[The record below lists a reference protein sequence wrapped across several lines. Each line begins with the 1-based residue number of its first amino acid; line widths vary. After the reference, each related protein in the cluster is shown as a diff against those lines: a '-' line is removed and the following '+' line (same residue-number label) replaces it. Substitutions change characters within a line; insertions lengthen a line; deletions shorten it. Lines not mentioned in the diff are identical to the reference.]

1 MPADPWPN
9 WHCIWIDEVPGGW
22 MVKCI
27 PHGEIALEP
36 THLDAFA
43 AALQHDD
50 DNGTVGDKG

>member
-1 MPADPWPN
+1 
-9 WHCIWIDEVPGGW
+9 